1 VTTDVRVI
9 LLADPDPTSRAA
21 LCQELEAASY
31 EVRAVATGMEAA
43 EVLMETIPRLVVL
56 DLDLKWM
63 SGRHLID
70 ILKSHVHTA
79 RIPVVALTYCPTYL
93 AGIPVLIRPIDP
105 NRLVE
110 IVEWLSPNDDFRWDE
125 R

>member
-1 VTTDVRVI
+1 
-9 LLADPDPTSRAA
+9 
-21 LCQELEAASY
+21 
-31 EVRAVATGMEAA
+31 MEAA
-43 EVLMETIPRLVVL
+43 EVLMETIPRIVVL

-79 RIPVVALTYCPTYL
+79 RIPVVALTYCPTDL

-105 NRLVE
+105 NQLLV
-110 IVEWLSPNDDFRWDE
+110 IVEGLATDDDFRGDQ